1 MTVNIYMKPFHLI
14 VLMFFFQPFFFTKMA
29 VAQKMYQEGKI
40 VYKIESSNGVKDQA
54 TESWLSST
62 SYIITIKG
70 TLTRTET
77 KTISGSTITIHDSKM
92 KTGALLNEYGNQK
105 LLVKMS
111 EEDLKDRDRNYQG
124 MQVEFK
130 DEKRTV
136 AGYECNLALIKLNNG
151 TSFRVFYAPALQ
163 FQNKHYDSP
172 FHELPG
178 FPLEFESELGKII
191 YKYVAQEVDFS
202 SVPSA
207 LFDIPKTGYKEMS
220 YSEVKQ
226 MQVN

>member
-1 MTVNIYMKPFHLI
+1 MTVNIYLKPFHLI
-14 VLMFFFQPFFFTKMA
+14 FLIFFFQPFFFTKMT

-40 VYKIESSNGVKDQA
+40 VYKIESRNGAKVQA
-54 TESWLSST
+54 TESWLNST
-62 SYIITIKG
+62 SYIFTIKG

-77 KTISGSTITIHDSKM
+77 KTVSGSTITIFDGKL

-111 EEDLKDRDRNYQG
+111 EEDIKDRDRNYQG

-130 DEKRTV
+130 DEKKTI
-136 AGYECNLALIKLNNG
+136 AGYECNLALVQLKNG
-151 TSFRVFYAPALQ
+151 TTFRVFYAPALQ

-178 FPLEFESELGKII
+178 FPLEFETEMGKTI

-220 YSEVKQ
+220 YQEAKE
-226 MQVN
+226 MQGN